1 MSIEYGLITKDIEEK
16 KIVAA
21 LNKKLQC
28 YFEEM
33 AAERYNL
40 YKSYKFSKMKKL
52 NGKSYNPKHIPWDYE
67 YDYMFSH
74 KQYGIYV
81 ELYPNT
87 NGIGEQ
93 KFKSPGV
100 TWNLYINETGY
111 YVNNAGVVLHANN
124 PDIRRFIEFFFKD
137 LPFDVVLLYEYS
149 KGEDRL

>member
-1 MSIEYGLITKDIEEK
+1 MSVEYGLITKDIEEK

-21 LNKKLQC
+21 LNIKLQY

-40 YKSYKFSKMKKL
+40 YKSYKFSKMRKRD
-52 NGKSYNPKHIPWDYE
+52 GKSYNPKHIPWDYE

-87 NGIGEQ
+87 NDTGEQ
-93 KFKSPGV
+93 KFKSQGV
-100 TWNLYINETGY
+100 TWYLYINETGY
-111 YVNNAGVVLHANN
+111 YLNDYGIVAHANN
-124 PDIRRFIEFFFKD
+124 PDIKRFTEFFLKD
-137 LPFDVVLLYEYS
+137 LPFEVVLLYEYD